1 MLPELMER
9 AEEALSTFETIEQK
23 ALALTDKLVAE
34 VNLDAQVK
42 FFLADSYE
50 LPEPLTFGRNQFKA
64 DHVARLRVI
73 ASEAM
78 SERVRALREL
88 GECRAAGDVTGFT
101 FALKAFEG
109 FADNLSR
116 SFKICRKEVEDE
128 AGRFGK

>member
-23 ALALTDKLVAE
+23 ALTLADKLVAE
-34 VNLDAQVK
+34 VDLNTQVK
-42 FFLADSYE
+42 LFLADSYE
-50 LPEPLTFGRNQFKA
+50 LPEPLVFGRNQFKA

-88 GECRAAGDVTGFT
+88 GECRAANNVAGFT
-101 FALKAFEG
+101 SALNAIER
-109 FADNLSR
+109 FADNLSL
-116 SFKICRKEVEDE
+116 SFKNCRDEVEDE
-128 AGRFGK
+128 AERFGK

>member
-1 MLPELMER
+1 MLSELMER

-23 ALALTDKLVAE
+23 ALALADKLVAE

-42 FFLADSYE
+42 LFLADSYE

-73 ASEAM
+73 TSEAM
-78 SERVRALREL
+78 SKRVRALREL
-88 GECRAAGDVTGFT
+88 GEYRAANNVAGFT
-101 FALKAFEG
+101 SALNAIER

-116 SFKICRKEVEDE
+116 SFKICREEVEDE
-128 AGRFGK
+128 AERFGK

>member
-1 MLPELMER
+1 MSPELMER
-9 AEEALSTFETIEQK
+9 AEEVLSTFAAIECK
-23 ALALTDKLVAE
+23 ALALVDKLVAE
-34 VNLDAQVK
+34 VDLDSQVK
-42 FFLADSYE
+42 LFLTESYE

-109 FADNLSR
+109 FADNLAR
-116 SFKICRKEVEDE
+116 SFNNCRKEVEDE
-128 AGRFGK
+128 AERFGK

>member
-23 ALALTDKLVAE
+23 ALALADKLVAE
-34 VNLDAQVK
+34 VDLNAQTEL
-42 FFLADSYE
+42 FLTESYK
-50 LPEPLTFGRNQFKA
+50 PVEPLVFGRNQFKA

-88 GECRAAGDVTGFT
+88 GECRAANSVAGFT
-101 FALKAFEG
+101 SALNAIER
-109 FADNLSR
+109 FADNLSH
-116 SFKICRKEVEDE
+116 SFKNCREEVEDE
-128 AGRFGK
+128 AERFGK